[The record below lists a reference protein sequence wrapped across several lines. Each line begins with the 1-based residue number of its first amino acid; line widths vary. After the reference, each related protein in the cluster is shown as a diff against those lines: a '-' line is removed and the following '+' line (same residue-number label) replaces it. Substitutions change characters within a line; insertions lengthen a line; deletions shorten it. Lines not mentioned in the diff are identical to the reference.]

1 MSKVK
6 KFSFKIKL
14 SWSVILSIALIA
26 TVIYL
31 IVRYTKKE
39 KFGGC
44 HKEEEKEKFQGCGG
58 NHEEEEKE
66 KFQGCGGNH
75 EEEEK
80 EKFQG
85 CGGRRKDEDENL

>member
-58 NHEEEEKE
+58 NHEEEKE